1 MADQQGWQA
10 AGSERFRPV
19 IAFMSVQAD
28 DRLLE
33 IGCGNGACVEMICP
47 LLDTGSIVAID
58 RSEKMIVRAE
68 SRNARNIASGKAAF
82 VVSALDAFRPAD
94 RFGKVF
100 AVNVNLFWIDPRRE
114 LDAVRGLLAPGGA
127 LFLFFQPPAGSDVF
141 ALQDKL
147 RDKLEA
153 SAFRIVRQA
162 ETRSPGIVT
171 ACVEARP
178 ERPQRAGGVAVVSR
192 EVAGTGRSGR
202 RG

>member
-127 LFLFFQPPAGSDVF
+127 LFLFGLPHRPAGGD
-141 ALQDKL
+141 ALARDRDRL
-147 RDKLEA
+147 R
-153 SAFRIVRQA
+153 
-162 ETRSPGIVT
+162 
-171 ACVEARP
+171 
-178 ERPQRAGGVAVVSR
+178 GG
-192 EVAGTGRSGR
+192 EAGTTPARRRCGGRQPRSCGNR
-202 RG
+202 PIRPTRMR